1 MTPAICSASPAT
13 EPADHANHM
22 EKSIIW
28 RGILAG
34 ALAGVLG
41 FVWSKIFIEPIVGR
55 AIEFEDGTAAA
66 HAGMEMSAGH
76 GHGHEEGGELFTRA
90 VQSNIGMGLGVLAF
104 SVALGALFAVV
115 FCVAYSRIGAVSA
128 RKLAALVA
136 AAMLVALWV
145 VPALKYPPNP
155 PATSLEETIK
165 QRALLYLL
173 MVALSALLMVAA
185 VYLAFQL
192 TPKLGAWNATLTGA
206 AAYIVAVTIVMLA
219 LPTIDETPGPMVDD
233 AGAIVFPGFPAAD
246 LYEFRLYSLGT
257 QVVIWATIGLVGG
270 AMLSRLL
277 DGQRREH
284 VVA

>member
-1 MTPAICSASPAT
+1 
-13 EPADHANHM
+13 M

-55 AIEFEDGTAAA
+55 AIDFEDGTAAA
-66 HAGMEMSAGH
+66 HEAMATAAGQGH

-115 FCVAYSRIGAVSA
+115 FCVAYNRIGNVSA
-128 RKLAALVA
+128 RKLAVLIAG
-136 AAMLVALWV
+136 AMLVALWV

-155 PATSLEETIK
+155 PATSLDETIK

-192 TPKLGAWNATLTGA
+192 TPKLGAWNATLTAGG
-206 AAYIVAVTIVMLA
+206 AYIVAVAIVMFI
-219 LPTIDETPGPMVDD
+219 LPAIDETPGPIVND
-233 AGAIVFPGFPAAD
+233 AGTIVFPGFPAVD
-246 LYEFRLYSLGT
+246 LYEFRLYALGT
-257 QVVIWATIGLVGG
+257 QVIVWTTIGLLGA

-277 DGQRREH
+277 DSKAREP
-284 VVA
+284 VAA

>member
-1 MTPAICSASPAT
+1 
-13 EPADHANHM
+13 M

-41 FVWSKIFIEPIVGR
+41 FIWSKIFIEPIVGR
-55 AIEFEDGTAAA
+55 SIDFEDGTAAA
-66 HAGMEMSAGH
+66 HEAMETASGH
-76 GHGHEEGGELFTRA
+76 GHTHAEGGELFTRA
-90 VQSNIGMGLGVLAF
+90 VQSNIGMGLGVLLF

-115 FCVAYSRIGAVSA
+115 FCVAYSRITNVSA
-128 RKLAALVA
+128 RKLAVLTAG
-136 AAMLVALWV
+136 AMLISLWV

-173 MVALSALLMVAA
+173 MVALSALLMVAS

-192 TPKLGAWNATLTGA
+192 TPKLGAWNATLA
-206 AAYIVAVTIVMLA
+206 AGGAYIVAVMIVMLI
-219 LPTIDETPGPMVDD
+219 LPTINETPGPMVND
-233 AGAIVFPGFPAAD
+233 AGMIVFPGFPAVD
-246 LYEFRLYSLGT
+246 LYEFRLYALGT
-257 QVVIWATIGLVGG
+257 QVIVWTTIGLFGA

-277 DGQRREH
+277 DAKEREPIP
-284 VVA
+284 A

>member
-1 MTPAICSASPAT
+1 
-13 EPADHANHM
+13 M

-41 FVWSKIFIEPIVGR
+41 FIWSKIFIEPIVGR
-55 AIEFEDGTAAA
+55 AIDFEDGTAAA
-66 HAGMEMSAGH
+66 HEAMEASSGHGH

-90 VQSNIGMGLGVLAF
+90 VQSNIGMGLGVLLF

-115 FCVAYSRIGAVSA
+115 FCVAYSRISNVSA
-128 RKLAALVA
+128 RKLAVLTA
-136 AAMLVALWV
+136 AAMLIALWV

-165 QRALLYLL
+165 QRALLYIL
-173 MVALSALLMVAA
+173 MVALSALLMVAS

-192 TPKLGAWNATLTGA
+192 TPKLGAWNATLAGGG
-206 AAYIVAVTIVMLA
+206 AYIVAVAIVMLI
-219 LPTIDETPGPMVDD
+219 LPTINETPGPIVND
-233 AGAIVFPGFPAAD
+233 AGTIVFPGFPAAD
-246 LYEFRLYSLGT
+246 LYEFRLYALGT
-257 QVVIWATIGLVGG
+257 QVIVWATIGLFGA

-277 DGQRREH
+277 DSKEQERIS
-284 VVA
+284 A

>member
-1 MTPAICSASPAT
+1 
-13 EPADHANHM
+13 M

-41 FVWSKIFIEPIVGR
+41 FIWSKIFIEPIVGR
-55 AIEFEDGTAAA
+55 AIDFEDGTAAA
-66 HAGMEMSAGH
+66 HEAMEASSGHGH

-90 VQSNIGMGLGVLAF
+90 VQSNIGMGLGVLLF

-115 FCVAYSRIGAVSA
+115 FCVAYSRISNVSA
-128 RKLAALVA
+128 RKLAVLTA
-136 AAMLVALWV
+136 AAMLIALWV

-165 QRALLYLL
+165 QRALLYIL
-173 MVALSALLMVAA
+173 MVALSALLMVAS

-192 TPKLGAWNATLTGA
+192 TPKLGAWNATLAGGG
-206 AAYIVAVTIVMLA
+206 AYIVAVAIVMLI
-219 LPTIDETPGPMVDD
+219 LPTINETPGPMVND
-233 AGAIVFPGFPAAD
+233 AGTIVFPGFPAAD
-246 LYEFRLYSLGT
+246 LYEFRLYALGT
-257 QVVIWATIGLVGG
+257 QVIVWATIGLFGA

-277 DGQRREH
+277 DSKEQERIS
-284 VVA
+284 A